1 MLPNEAYSQLLHT
14 SSVLQ
19 HHAAM
24 RMKTPNFSFS
34 LKCISGPDGAKN
46 ENGTT
51 SGPATCEIWLSG
63 DLAMASLGSTQY
75 KEEID
80 WRLRKKKIIV
90 VMLLSNCQRV
100 CIHLFF
106 LPTFPKQAKQGSMST
121 SEICE
126 LRMPMCSIYCTT
138 YYKQYSC
145 ELIWR
150 NSPGSLAAS
159 VWSILMFTSP
169 DARCTPKPR
178 RESNPKSTQQEQSR
192 E

>member
-1 MLPNEAYSQLLHT
+1 MLPNEAYSQLLHP

-46 ENGTT
+46 ENGST

-63 DLAMASLGSTQY
+63 DLAMASLGNTQY

-80 WRLRKKKIIV
+80 WRLRKKKIVV

-106 LPTFPKQAKQGSMST
+106 GQPFQSRQSKGRCPLLKFVNYGCQCAPYIVLRTT
-121 SEICE
+121 SN
-126 LRMPMCSIYCTT
+126 T
-138 YYKQYSC
+138 
-145 ELIWR
+145 
-150 NSPGSLAAS
+150 AAS
-159 VWSILMFTSP
+159 WYEGTVPVHLQQAFGLQMQILNQHNKNKVGNNDAWWCQSQFT
-169 DARCTPKPR
+169 
-178 RESNPKSTQQEQSR
+178 
-192 E
+192 